1 MAHLHE
7 TDTGFLPSVL
17 PIFPL
22 AGAILL
28 PRAELPLNIFE
39 PRYLAMT
46 RAALESH
53 RLIGMVQPAEERG
66 DSPQPRIYPVGCAGR
81 IAHHE
86 ATKDGRIL
94 MTLVGVQRFRIAQE
108 LDVITPFRQV
118 RADFDAFAGDVLEPG
133 AVAEDARTLMVER
146 LKRFLAVHNLQA
158 AWDTIAAAPD
168 DTLVSA
174 LCMICPF
181 TPAERQALLEAPT
194 LAARLDAL
202 SLLFEF
208 ASDPGGDAANPARH

>member
-22 AGAILL
+22 PGAILL

-39 PRYLAMT
+39 PRYLAMV
-46 RAALESH
+46 RAALASH
-53 RLIGMVQPAEERG
+53 KLIGMVQPTEERG
-66 DSPQPRIYPVGCAGR
+66 ENPQPRVFPIGCAGR
-81 IAHHE
+81 IAQHE
-86 ATKDGRIL
+86 DTKDGRMLI
-94 MTLVGVQRFRIAQE
+94 TLVGVQRFRVADE
-108 LDVITPFRQV
+108 LDVLTPFRQV
-118 RADFDAFAGDVLEPG
+118 RADFDAFAEDLREPG
-133 AVAEDARTLMVER
+133 TVDSAARALMVER
-146 LKRFLAVHNLQA
+146 LKRFLALHNLQA

-208 ASDPGGDAANPARH
+208 AADGDDATPMRH

>member
-1 MAHLHE
+1 MAQLNE
-7 TDTGFLPSVL
+7 TETGFLPTVL

-22 AGAILL
+22 AGAIVL

-39 PRYLAMT
+39 PRYLAMV
-46 RAALESH
+46 RASLGSH
-53 RLIGMVQPAEERG
+53 SLIGMVQPCEDRG
-66 DSPQPRIYPVGCAGR
+66 ENPHPRVYPVGCAGR
-81 IAHHE
+81 IAQHE
-86 ATKDGRIL
+86 DTKDGRIL
-94 MTLVGVQRFRIAQE
+94 MMLVGVQRFRVVEE

-118 RADFDAFAGDVLEPG
+118 RVDFESFAADVHEPS
-133 AVAEDARTLMVER
+133 AIEPPSRLLMIER
-146 LKRFLAVHNLQA
+146 LKRFLAAHNLQA

-168 DTLVSA
+168 ETLVSA

-181 TPAERQALLEAPT
+181 TAAERQALLEAPT

-208 ASDPGGDAANPARH
+208 AADTGGEDSSPARH

>member
-17 PIFPL
+17 PVFPL

-53 RLIGMVQPAEERG
+53 KLIGMVQPAEERG
-66 DSPQPRIYPVGCAGR
+66 DSPQPRLYPVGCAGR
-81 IAHHE
+81 IAQHE
-86 ATKDGRIL
+86 DTKDGRMLI
-94 MTLVGVQRFRIAQE
+94 TLVGVQRFRVTEE

-118 RADFDAFAGDVLEPG
+118 RADFDAFAADAHSP
-133 AVAEDARTLMVER
+133 AAIMPQARTMLVER
-146 LKRFLAVHNLQA
+146 LKRFLERHSLQA
-158 AWDTIAAAPD
+158 AWDAIAAAPD

-181 TPAERQALLEAPT
+181 TPAERQALLEAPS
-194 LAARLDAL
+194 LAARIDAL

-208 ASDPGGDAANPARH
+208 AAEGDSPTSLRH